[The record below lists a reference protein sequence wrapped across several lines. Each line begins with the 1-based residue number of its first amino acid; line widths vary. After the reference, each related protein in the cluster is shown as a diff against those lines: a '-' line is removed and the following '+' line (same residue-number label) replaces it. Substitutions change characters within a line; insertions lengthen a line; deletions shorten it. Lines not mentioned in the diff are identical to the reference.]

1 MCGSKG
7 RSICDSKGRSICGS
21 KGRSICGVVREA
33 VCVVV
38 REGVCV
44 VLREGICVVGLR
56 YLEHGQYHTSNLAYQ
71 VAQLIN
77 HAKNL
82 HEEEKYIVRT
92 GRLNKDTIW

>member
-1 MCGSKG
+1 M
-7 RSICDSKGRSICGS
+7 
-21 KGRSICGVVREA
+21 
-33 VCVVV
+33 
-38 REGVCV
+38 
-44 VLREGICVVGLR
+44 GLR